1 MFTLASIPKPFAGAT
16 GQAQER
22 AVASWL
28 ELGHDVQIVLVG
40 DDEGV
45 SDAASRLQ
53 VDHVG
58 GVARNAHGTPRLDDA
73 LRRVDGIARHRLRCL
88 VNADIILLPDLIPA
102 VERVASASA
111 QFLLVGQS
119 RDVVVGDDEITAP
132 EALRRRALSS
142 GTTRGPTAIDWFV
155 FPAGLFDPMPPFAIG
170 RAAFDNWLI
179 WRARQAGPVIDAT
192 EAVVAIHQPH
202 AYGHLGGGKEE
213 AYYGEEA
220 DENRRLAG
228 RPETDLHP
236 ARREPQAWAESLPAP
251 ESRLDPPG
259 TGDSK
264 ESGVEARPAVK
275 VVAVFPEP
283 TPYRA
288 PLLDLVSAHPGIDLV
303 VAYAARTV
311 ASRTWEV
318 EVRHRAVYLRG
329 RTLPGARRI
338 LRHDYPITPGVVSLL
353 RRERPEVV
361 VTSGWS
367 TFASQAAIVWCRF
380 KRVPYALVVE
390 SHDRDH
396 GQFGGERSRAQS
408 CPASCARRPGSS

>member
-1 MFTLASIPKPFAGAT
+1 MAASFLGTRVSKWRVGTAAAYRPSVSAHVATRSRLTAVFTLASIPKPFAGAT

-45 SDAASRLQ
+45 SDVASRLQ

-73 LRRVDGIARHRLRCL
+73 LRRVDGIARHRIRCL
-88 VNADIILLPDLIPA
+88 VNADIVLLPDLIPA

-202 AYGHLGGGKEE
+202 AYGHLGGGKDE

-228 RPETDLHP
+228 GRSRVYTLHDASHKLGP
-236 ARREPQAWAESLPAP
+236 NLSLH
-251 ESRLDPPG
+251 RNPG
-259 TGDSK
+259 S
-264 ESGVEARPAVK
+264 
-275 VVAVFPEP
+275 
-283 TPYRA
+283 
-288 PLLDLVSAHPGIDLV
+288 
-303 VAYAARTV
+303 
-311 ASRTWEV
+311 
-318 EVRHRAVYLRG
+318 
-329 RTLPGARRI
+329 I
-338 LRHDYPITPGVVSLL
+338 LRVRETARKAAWKLGL
-353 RRERPEVV
+353 R
-361 VTSGWS
+361 
-367 TFASQAAIVWCRF
+367 
-380 KRVPYALVVE
+380 
-390 SHDRDH
+390 
-396 GQFGGERSRAQS
+396 
-408 CPASCARRPGSS
+408 